1 MPKQFVSLIGEGST
15 FQQVMGRV
23 AYPEL
28 FARPIVIT
36 HPEFRFV
43 VVEQLRDRGIA
54 ADVVLEPSRRH
65 SGPAV
70 AVATLLA
77 LQRDPQALAL
87 VLAADHA
94 IRKPDAFRKVCRL
107 AMRTAAEGR
116 IVTFGIPPAFAAA
129 NYVYIRPG
137 AQLDGASVHEVE
149 TFVEK
154 PNAEMAAK
162 YMAERYLWN
171 SGNFLFDAVT
181 MWEEIEGFEPLIA
194 KAAKAAVKGATRDL
208 DSPPRRDAFCPGTEE
223 VNRLCGYG
231 AHQARSRRAGGS
243 RMVRHRQLE
252 HGVGAPQGPV
262 VLSDTRNSL
271 VRSEDPILTTVIGL
285 EDAIVVATTDA
296 VLVAARSKAEEV
308 KPLVEQLKAQ
318 NHRGR
323 PSTIASIGRGVIIR
337 TWISGRATASSV
349 SWLSR
354 VAPLSLQR
362 HFNRSEHWVVVLGT
376 AEVTAKDEVRTAHKN
391 ESIYIP
397 ISSIHQL
404 ANPGKIPLEMIEVQV
419 GSYLGEYDIVR
430 FDDVYGR

>member
-1 MPKQFVSLIGEGST
+1 M
-15 FQQVMGRV
+15 
-23 AYPEL
+23 
-28 FARPIVIT
+28 
-36 HPEFRFV
+36 
-43 VVEQLRDRGIA
+43 
-54 ADVVLEPSRRH
+54 
-65 SGPAV
+65 
-70 AVATLLA
+70 
-77 LQRDPQALAL
+77 
-87 VLAADHA
+87 
-94 IRKPDAFRKVCRL
+94 
-107 AMRTAAEGR
+107 
-116 IVTFGIPPAFAAA
+116 
-129 NYVYIRPG
+129 
-137 AQLDGASVHEVE
+137 
-149 TFVEK
+149 
-154 PNAEMAAK
+154 
-162 YMAERYLWN
+162 
-171 SGNFLFDAVT
+171 
-181 MWEEIEGFEPLIA
+181 
-194 KAAKAAVKGATRDL
+194 
-208 DSPPRRDAFCPGTEE
+208 
-223 VNRLCGYG
+223 
-231 AHQARSRRAGGS
+231 
-243 RMVRHRQLE
+243 
-252 HGVGAPQGPV
+252 GAPQGPV